1 MKRGGAFYNN
11 CKIYSLINLKQN
23 PTNALISSICGDL
36 TLAGVVRLEWLR
48 PLAVSGFCRRGLLG
62 TNRPLRFT
70 SSLHLPQGAHRR
82 FTRSR
87 SACREFIKYINPY
100 KNKKRC
106 PDGHLSCF
114 GRGSKTWTHGT
125 RFWRPLLKYAVSY
138 VFTPFISNGNLLI
151 LQFILQYK

>member
-1 MKRGGAFYNN
+1 MYFTITVKCTPHKFKT
-11 CKIYSLINLKQN
+11 KIPANK
-23 PTNALISSICGDL
+23 LISSICGDL

-70 SSLHLPQGAHRR
+70 ASLHLPQGAHRR

-106 PDGHLSCF
+106 LTDIFPVLAGVVRLELTARGF
-114 GRGSKTWTHGT
+114 GDRCST
-125 RFWRPLLKYAVSY
+125 
-138 VFTPFISNGNLLI
+138 N
-151 LQFILQYK
+151 